1 MSDMRRREFT
11 ALVGGV
17 GLLFAVKVRRARGEQ
32 SAKVPRIGII
42 DDSPMWNA
50 FRHGLRDLGYLE
62 GGNIAFDYAY
72 GDGVP
77 ERLAEAAAALVR
89 RPVDVIATYAT
100 PASFAAKQAT
110 TTIPIVMI
118 SIGDPVGVGLVPSLA
133 RPGGNITGNTILGP
147 DVGAKRLQILKE
159 AIPTISRVAF
169 LWNPDN
175 ASNVLQFQEVQAAA
189 PTLGVTVISVSV
201 SPRIEFETAFAAM
214 MKERPN
220 AFAMT
225 AEPFHQIHIAW
236 IMEFMSKNR
245 LPAAYQLSENVRA
258 GGLMSYGASQPD
270 LFRRA
275 AGYVHR
281 ILQGT
286 KPADLPVE
294 LARKF
299 DLAVNLKTAKAL
311 GLELTPT
318 FTARADEVI
327 E

>member
-1 MSDMRRREFT
+1 MASYIARRKFLAT
-11 ALVGGV
+11 LGG
-17 GLLFAVKVRRARGEQ
+17 AAAAWPIAARAQQPG
-32 SAKVPRIGII
+32 KIPRIGII
-42 DDSPMWNA
+42 DDSLRWNA

-62 GGNIAFDYAY
+62 GQNIALDYAY

-89 RPVDVIATYAT
+89 RPVDVIATYGT
-100 PASFAAKQAT
+100 PASFAAKQAP

-118 SIGDPVGVGLVPSLA
+118 AIGDPVRAGLVPSLA
-133 RPGGNITGNTILGP
+133 RPGGNITGSSIIGP

-159 AIPTISRVAF
+159 AIPTVSRAAF

-175 ASNVLQFQEVQAAA
+175 ASNVLQFEEIQAAA

-214 MKERPN
+214 MKERPD
-220 AFAMT
+220 ALAMT
-225 AEPFHQIHIAW
+225 AEPFHQTHIAW
-236 IMEFMSKNR
+236 IMDFIAKNR
-245 LPAAYQLSENVRA
+245 LPAVYQLSENVRA

-275 AGYVHR
+275 AGYVQR

-286 KPADLPVE
+286 KPADMPVE

-299 DLAVNLKTAKAL
+299 DLAVNLKTAKVL

-318 FTARADEVI
+318 FIARADEVI